1 VLPPPTEPSLAQR
14 GKLKAL
20 GTLDGNHFDKNF
32 ADSVGVSAHKDT
44 VSLFEKE
51 ATKGT
56 DPDLKAYAAKT
67 LPTLKDHLKMAQ
79 DLQASVKQ

>member
-1 VLPPPTEPSLAQR
+1 
-14 GKLKAL
+14 
-20 GTLDGNHFDKNF
+20 
-32 ADSVGVSAHKDT
+32 